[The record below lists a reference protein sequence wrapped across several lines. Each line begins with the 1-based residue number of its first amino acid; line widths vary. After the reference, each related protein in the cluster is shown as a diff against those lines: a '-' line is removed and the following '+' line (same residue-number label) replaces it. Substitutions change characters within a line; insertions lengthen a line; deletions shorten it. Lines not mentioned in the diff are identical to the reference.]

1 MPEVFLTEAQRAAKH
16 YGRIRE
22 CIGTRFNSAMHKLHL
37 SQDGTAEYMGMNRAT
52 VKKILDGED
61 VQMSTTKFLQIL
73 DFAGLKLV
81 DRAEDQI
88 SKEGKK

>member
-1 MPEVFLTEAQRAAKH
+1 MPEVFLTEAQRVAKH
-16 YGRIRE
+16 YERTRE
-22 CIGTRFNSAMHKLHL
+22 CIGTRFNAAMHKRHL
-37 SQDGTAEYMGMNRAT
+37 TQEATAEYLGVNRST

-61 VQMSTTKFLQIL
+61 VQMHTTKFLQFL

-88 SKEGKK
+88 AKEGKK